1 MVKDLENSPSQG
13 SKMTKMT
20 TISIFCRGLE
30 CWHFSDIE
38 LEIEIIH
45 ENTPFY
51 KVVWHNM
58 YF

>member
-1 MVKDLENSPSQG
+1 
-13 SKMTKMT
+13 MTKMAK
-20 TISIFCRGLE
+20 ISIFRRGLE
-30 CWHFSDIE
+30 SWHFSDIE

-51 KVVWHNM
+51 KVVGHNM